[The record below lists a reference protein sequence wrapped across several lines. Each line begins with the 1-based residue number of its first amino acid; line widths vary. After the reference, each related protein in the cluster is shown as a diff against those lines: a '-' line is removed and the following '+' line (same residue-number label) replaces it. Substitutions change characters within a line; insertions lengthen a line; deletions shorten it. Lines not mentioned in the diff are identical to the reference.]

1 MINNFEKQYAY
12 SEIMAVS
19 QNLIEDKSPDN
30 VVALLDK
37 LIKYS
42 VIEDA
47 LHIVSSNFSTASKFI
62 EILVETNKGYEFIL
76 VSGIMF
82 NRGIIT
88 NVMAERIKRNH
99 MYEINHRP
107 DNIIKDIVCR
117 YVTGYELT
125 EDELTELIDAMRKF
139 VFKDKNER
147 FVSSNISNYSQSNSD
162 YLAVTT
168 NKHTYKLYSDGFSL
182 KVKIC
187 SSRKVLY
194 GGFNTI
200 RNCPKGEYLISDDLK
215 KTITTFLIKIGYLPS
230 NSLRVLSSIIATVVN
245 DGNTRNIKV
254 VRNGVTITIPL
265 EAIEHIAL

>member
-1 MINNFEKQYAY
+1 MINNFEKQVYG
-12 SEIMAVS
+12 EIMTLS

-37 LIKYS
+37 LINYS

-62 EILVETNKGYEFIL
+62 EILFETGKGYELIV

-82 NRGIIT
+82 NRSIVT
-88 NVMAERIKRNH
+88 DVMAERIKRNH
-99 MYEINHRP
+99 IYEINHRP

-117 YVTGYELT
+117 YTAGYKLT

-139 VFKDKNER
+139 VFKDRNER
-147 FVSSNISNYSQSNSD
+147 FVSSNITNCSEITNE

-168 NKHTYKLYSDGFSL
+168 NKHTYKLYSDGFNL

-187 SSRKVLY
+187 SSSKVLY
-194 GGFNTI
+194 GGFNALK
-200 RNCPKGEYLISDDLK
+200 NCPKGEYLISDELK
-215 KTITTFLIKIGYLPS
+215 KLFTTFLIEIGYLPC
-230 NSLRVLSSIIATVVN
+230 NSLRVLPNIMATVVN
-245 DGNTRNIKV
+245 DGNSRIVKI
-254 VRNGVTITIPL
+254 VRNGVTITVPI
-265 EAIEHIAL
+265 EAIEQYNA